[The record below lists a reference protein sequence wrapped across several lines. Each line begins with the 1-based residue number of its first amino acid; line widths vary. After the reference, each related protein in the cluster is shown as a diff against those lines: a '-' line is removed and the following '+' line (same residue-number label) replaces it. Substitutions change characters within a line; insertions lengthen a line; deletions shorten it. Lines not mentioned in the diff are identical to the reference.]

1 MTSRKSCSHWSGF
14 FVFQRGYR
22 PPHYKPCL
30 ASRVLTEVLSAQLGR
45 CFGSIN
51 MWIVFALL
59 AALASASVVT
69 LSKAAI
75 KDVPPSL
82 VFAIEAVLILLVS
95 WATVLFQDL
104 LPDIA
109 RIERKT
115 WLVLVV
121 AGLLTAVS
129 SLLVFRALSMGDAS
143 RVSPLTNISL
153 VFSVTL
159 AAIFL
164 REKLT
169 WQVMLGT
176 ALMAGGA
183 ILIATAKPS
192 DKTASSPKDGRSESG
207 ATVYQSSS
215 KA

>member
-1 MTSRKSCSHWSGF
+1 
-14 FVFQRGYR
+14 
-22 PPHYKPCL
+22 
-30 ASRVLTEVLSAQLGR
+30 
-45 CFGSIN
+45 

-75 KDVPPSL
+75 RDVPPSL

-95 WATVLFQDL
+95 WGTVLVQDL

-121 AGLLTAVS
+121 AGVLTAIS

-164 REKLT
+164 KEKLT
-169 WQVMLGT
+169 WQIMLGA
-176 ALMAGGA
+176 ALMAAGA
-183 ILIATAKPS
+183 ILIATTKPAAK
-192 DKTASSPKDGRSESG
+192 KEGASSKTGRPTNGITIYESNP
-207 ATVYQSSS
+207 A
-215 KA
+215 A